1 MVTNPSVFDVI
12 ERLSENLP
20 LEPAKVGE
28 ILGVPLE
35 HDPEGDTPV
44 MTSYTQP
51 AGVSD
56 SRFKAVDLRIPHPVF
71 GRGAGLLSA
80 TLKDDEGLDAKAVLG
95 HYGLDFQPDVPSPLL
110 ESHTGLLQLRTA
122 LGGSFPRGEQRQ
134 GGQARLFRDGAEEAA
149 LKPPRVSSGK
159 QRGRICVPFV
169 SLDASPLFPFAA
181 GACRPGA
188 GPMNDVTAI

>member
-44 MTSYTQP
+44 MTSYKQP
-51 AGVSD
+51 AGASG
-56 SRFKAVDLRIPHPVF
+56 SRFKAVELRIPHPVF

-95 HYGLDFQPDVPSPLL
+95 HYGLDFQPDVPSPRYPKDTPAYY
-110 ESHTGLLQLRTA
+110 SYQQPWGQLS
-122 LGGSFPRGEQRQ
+122 LGVSNDKA
-134 GGQARLFRDGAEEAA
+134 ARL
-149 LKPPRVSSGK
+149 VS
-159 QRGRICVPFV
+159 FV
-169 SLDASPLFPFAA
+169 MEPKKLP
-181 GACRPGA
+181 
-188 GPMNDVTAI
+188 